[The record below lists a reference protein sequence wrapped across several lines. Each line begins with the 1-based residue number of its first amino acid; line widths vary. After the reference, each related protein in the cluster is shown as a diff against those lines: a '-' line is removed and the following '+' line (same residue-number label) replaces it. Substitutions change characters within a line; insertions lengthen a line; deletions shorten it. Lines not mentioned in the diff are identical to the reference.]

1 MRAVSQIF
9 AFAVGGLRSGL
20 RGSSGPGGP
29 ACDGSGCLN
38 RGALSR
44 PDLCYCI
51 WCASGLRGCT
61 GPPGSRWG
69 GGGCMGG
76 AARLRG
82 LARIFAIA
90 FGLSC
95 SRVRGYRVPLESG
108 GFARSRTDLCDCIGR
123 LRGGGGGGGGG
134 AARVGSATRGGWD
147 ARVRD
152 LARIFA

>member
-1 MRAVSQIF
+1 MRAVAQIF

-82 LARIFAIA
+82 LARIFYDCVWFALFEGARIPGPA
-90 FGLSC
+90 LVG
-95 SRVRGYRVPLESG
+95 RVRAVSHGSL
-108 GFARSRTDLCDCIGR
+108 R
-123 LRGGGGGGGGG
+123 LH
-134 AARVGSATRGGWD
+134 W
-147 ARVRD
+147 
-152 LARIFA
+152 